1 MKHIK
6 KEIKTFF
13 KKLGQEQENQYFLIE
28 DLWKK
33 TAGPKI
39 YKNTEIIQFKNNT
52 LTVMAKN
59 ATWKNELHYL
69 KQKLTKEL
77 QKNNKTIKTPIKKL
91 IIQ

>member
-33 TAGPKI
+33 TAGPDI
-39 YKNTEIIQFKNNT
+39 YKNTEIIQFKDNI
-52 LTVMAKN
+52 LFIAAKN

-69 KQKLTKEL
+69 KNKL
-77 QKNNKTIKTPIKKL
+77 IKKL
-91 IIQ
+91 QQANKKEKVFIKKIVIK